1 MEYNHGWNH
10 SITSNR
16 LQNIMRS
23 FSHTYFFVLLRCTQN
38 HVAEL
43 ELGRVHVLSPHKLI
57 LPTQMTNPMNR
68 TLLSRMSIDS
78 YHNKF

>member
-1 MEYNHGWNH
+1 
-10 SITSNR
+10 
-16 LQNIMRS
+16 MRS

-57 LPTQMTNPMNR
+57 FPTRYSTNLPVGRLAAPPTR
-68 TLLSRMSIDS
+68 
-78 YHNKF
+78 HNTCFIV